1 MGTEQII
8 ITNHANRTRV
18 AGLDKKRTLIHYDEE
33 SIHSRMEKNSI
44 YNGEIKSLRPELNA
58 VFVRYDKDKKDGFLP
73 FDNIA
78 PKFYHANVLDENGK
92 PDLSKCLR
100 VGQKLVVQV
109 KKDQLSHDSKG
120 AALTTYL
127 SLAGTYLVL
136 LPENNKQGI
145 SRKADTSQ
153 RDQVKDLLAELAPPE
168 EIGLIIRT
176 AGIDRSIEEL
186 KWDFTALMRQYEL
199 IKQAST
205 ESPTPT
211 LLHEEDNILSRNIR
225 DNISPST
232 QKIITD
238 NQQIFDTIT
247 TYLRSTRPEMLEDN
261 KLELYTHEKPLYE
274 HYGIEAQVENI
285 FSTSIKLPS
294 GGYIVVHGTEAGY
307 MIDVN
312 SGKASGAKNIDE
324 TALNTNLEAARAT
337 AQILK
342 LRDVGGIIV
351 IDFIDMVDKDHQK
364 QVEQAMSH
372 AIAHDRAKVK
382 FEPISQLSG
391 CMLMLRQR
399 LGVPY
404 FESCL
409 TTIENDDSILMGK
422 RRSVDSYANFVL
434 NILENT
440 AVHNTDVI
448 QIQVSCEVATY
459 LLNELRPFIQ
469 DICAKHQVDI
479 KIIPNQNI
487 TTHRY
492 TMKRFRLDNDVEF
505 SQPKSHEQI
514 IHDQSDKPWLPV
526 YQANKPAV
534 ARASTHHTQDAPSPS
549 RTQTPPASESIV
561 QKIWRSLFGSN
572 SSQQGEGGHRKQG
585 HRKHT
590 RRRHN
595 NRGPHSS
602 DRNQDGQQR
611 ERQGGNR
618 QGNHNSRR
626 RTGRRRSP
634 SNSSGTPSAISHF
647 QDD

>member
-1 MGTEQII
+1 MPRTIPRGQIMGTEQII

-18 AGLDKKRTLIHYDEE
+18 AGLDKKRALIHYDEE

-78 PKFYHANVLDENGK
+78 PKFHHANAVDENGK
-92 PDLSKCLR
+92 PDSSKCLR

-153 RDQVKDLLAELAPPE
+153 RDQVKELLAELAPPE

-238 NQQIFDTIT
+238 SQQIHDTIT
-247 TYLRSTRPEMLEDN
+247 NYLRSTRPEMLEDN

-274 HYGIEAQVENI
+274 HYGIETQVENI

-324 TALNTNLEAARAT
+324 TALNTNLEAAVAT

-382 FEPISQLSG
+382 FEAISQLSG

-487 TTHRY
+487 TTQRY
-492 TMKRFRLDNDVEF
+492 TMKRFRLDLRAKWVRRAETNY
-505 SQPKSHEQI
+505 
-514 IHDQSDKPWLPV
+514 SD
-526 YQANKPAV
+526 
-534 ARASTHHTQDAPSPS
+534 SSCC
-549 RTQTPPASESIV
+549 
-561 QKIWRSLFGSN
+561 N
-572 SSQQGEGGHRKQG
+572 SF
-585 HRKHT
+585 
-590 RRRHN
+590 
-595 NRGPHSS
+595 
-602 DRNQDGQQR
+602 DR
-611 ERQGGNR
+611 
-618 QGNHNSRR
+618 
-626 RTGRRRSP
+626 
-634 SNSSGTPSAISHF
+634 
-647 QDD
+647 